1 MGVARMLRS
10 WRSVLQEALPTL
22 HGHQLNGLTQAA
34 WAMIQAGHCQLSKMA
49 VMTAGSATMPS
60 SERRWQRLVA
70 NDRLDADAAL
80 DDWSKWAL
88 QKVRAVTLFLDETP
102 QRNHLRSMKVSRMV
116 GGRAIPLV
124 WRTYRPDALPMPQD
138 QLVLDLLKRVDAALP
153 AGAKPTLMAD
163 RGLCWPAVVDFC
175 VDHGWHFLLRAQGQT
190 RVRLDDGSET
200 SLAELVPEPG
210 RTWCGKAEVF
220 KKAGWRRVNVVAR
233 WSPRRAERWLLV
245 TDLPAEPRRCKQYRK
260 RMRQEQS
267 FRDEKSHGLRWNESR
282 LRDPAHA
289 QRLLLVMALAMAW
302 LIGLGLRVT
311 LGGERRRYQRPDRR
325 CLSLFQLGLR
335 AIQEARRDGR
345 PPPKPKSVGW

>member
-49 VMTAGSATMPS
+49 VMTPGSATVPS
-60 SERRWQRLVA
+60 RERRWQRLVA
-70 NDRLDADAAL
+70 NERLDADAAL
-80 DDWSKWAL
+80 DHWAKWAL
-88 QKVRAVTLFLDETP
+88 REVSAVTLFLDET
-102 QRNHLRSMKVSRMV
+102 
-116 GGRAIPLV
+116 
-124 WRTYRPDALPMPQD
+124 
-138 QLVLDLLKRVDAALP
+138 
-153 AGAKPTLMAD
+153 
-163 RGLCWPAVVDFC
+163 
-175 VDHGWHFLLRAQGQT
+175 
-190 RVRLDDGSET
+190 
-200 SLAELVPEPG
+200 SLAELVPDPG
-210 RTWCGKAEVF
+210 RTWCGQAGVF

-267 FRDEKSHGLRWNESR
+267 FRDEKSHGLHWNDSR
-282 LRDPAHA
+282 IRDPAHA

-302 LIGLGLRVT
+302 LIHLGLRVT
-311 LGGERRRYQRPDRR
+311 CSGQRRRYQRPDRR

-335 AIQEARRDGR
+335 AIQETRRAGR
-345 PPPKPKSVGW
+345 PPPKLKCVGW